1 MLLGEYGV
9 RGLGVERVERVLN
22 FKERQKI
29 YNYPTRYECSC
40 KYQLLKCKY
49 ALGAGIEYREEHTA
63 LYRNPYSHNH
73 QNLPEIYQHK
83 PM

>member
-22 FKERQKI
+22 SKERQKI

-49 ALGAGIEYREEHTA
+49 ALGAV
-63 LYRNPYSHNH
+63 
-73 QNLPEIYQHK
+73 
-83 PM
+83 